1 MVRRIFAFEGN
12 GAVVQYEGGFTDYQ
26 AAWARKHP
34 EGAAGGRNARG
45 GSGGGDAGKAGAAGA
60 GKAGAG
66 SAGAGGSGN
75 PDAGESSSGRTH
87 QKKLKFSFKEQREW
101 DTIEDEIAALEDRI
115 SELDAQIEASATVF
129 GKLNQLMEEKAETE
143 ARLEEK
149 MERWMYLNELAER
162 IAGEKG

>member
-1 MVRRIFAFEGN
+1 MTLFNLYTEGTR
-12 GAVVQYEGGFTDYQ
+12 ALEQ
-26 AAWARKHP
+26 
-34 EGAAGGRNARG
+34 
-45 GSGGGDAGKAGAAGA
+45 
-60 GKAGAG
+60 
-66 SAGAGGSGN
+66 SGN
-75 PDAGESSSGRTH
+75 PDAGEPSSGRTH